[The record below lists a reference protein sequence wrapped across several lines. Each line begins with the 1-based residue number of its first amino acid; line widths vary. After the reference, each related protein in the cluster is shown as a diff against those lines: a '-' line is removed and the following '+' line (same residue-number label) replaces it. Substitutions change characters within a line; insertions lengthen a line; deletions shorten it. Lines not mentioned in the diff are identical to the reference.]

1 MAPGLAGLAGSRE
14 NRYISRNLWFSYDR
28 VLRVGPSGPALFYY
42 LNEPDAGPGSGNT
55 AGPALR
61 PGLNPMQVRPT
72 LTLDM
77 TDPTADSVDSDL
89 LAEPRLVVEPGMAAR
104 VSAVAGPVLQGMGY
118 RLVRIKI
125 SGEFGCTVQIMA
137 ERPDGSMQIDD
148 CEAISRALSPVL
160 DVADPIDRAYRLEI
174 SSPGIDRPLV
184 RRSDF
189 ERYAGHLVKIEMAV
203 AHQGRKRFR
212 GTLGGVEGDA
222 VHLHRDDTRA
232 GEDADVVLVMEDIA
246 DARLVLTD
254 ELIAES
260 MRRGKAA
267 ERELRQNLGLE
278 PPPPPHA
285 KKSDPAKSN
294 KPKPKLKPESV
305 RKSAPKNTKEHRLAA
320 ERLRRG
326 EIDHSE
332 GD

>member
-1 MAPGLAGLAGSRE
+1 
-14 NRYISRNLWFSYDR
+14 
-28 VLRVGPSGPALFYY
+28 
-42 LNEPDAGPGSGNT
+42 
-55 AGPALR
+55 
-61 PGLNPMQVRPT
+61 
-72 LTLDM
+72 M
-77 TDPTADSVDSDL
+77 TDQTTESVDFDL
-89 LAEPRLVVEPGMAAR
+89 LAEPRLVVEPGAAAR

-118 RLVRIKI
+118 RLVRIRI
-125 SGEFGCTVQIMA
+125 SGESGCTVQIMA
-137 ERPDGSMQIDD
+137 ERPDGSMQIED

-189 ERYAGHLVKIEMAV
+189 VRYAGHLVRIEMAV

-212 GTLGGVEGDA
+212 GLLGGVEGDA

-232 GEDADVVLVMEDIA
+232 GEDADVMLAMEDIA
-246 DARLVLTD
+246 EARLVLTD

-267 ERELRQNLGLE
+267 ERELRQNLGLV
-278 PPPPPHA
+278 PPPPPYA
-285 KKSDPAKSN
+285 RKSDPAKSN
-294 KPKPKLKPESV
+294 KPRPKLKPV
-305 RKSAPKNTKEHRLAA
+305 KDAPKNTKQHRLAA
-320 ERLRRG
+320 DRLRRG
-326 EIDHSE
+326 EIDPTQ

>member
-1 MAPGLAGLAGSRE
+1 
-14 NRYISRNLWFSYDR
+14 
-28 VLRVGPSGPALFYY
+28 
-42 LNEPDAGPGSGNT
+42 
-55 AGPALR
+55 
-61 PGLNPMQVRPT
+61 
-72 LTLDM
+72 M
-77 TDPTADSVDSDL
+77 TDPTAGSVDADL
-89 LAEPRLVVEPGMAAR
+89 LAEPRLVVEPGVAAR
-104 VSAVAGPVLQGMGY
+104 VSAVATPVLQGMGY

-125 SGEFGCTVQIMA
+125 SGEAGCTVQIMA
-137 ERPDGSMQIDD
+137 ERPDGSMQIED

-189 ERYAGHLVKIEMAV
+189 ERYAGHLVKIEMAI

-212 GTLGGVEGDA
+212 GTLASVEGDT
-222 VHLHRDDTRA
+222 VRLHRDDTRA
-232 GEDADVVLVMEDIA
+232 DEDADVLLVMEDIA

-260 MRRGKAA
+260 MRRGKQA
-267 ERELRQNLGLE
+267 ERELKQNLGLA

-285 KKSDPAKSN
+285 RKSDPAKRDNKSD
-294 KPKPKLKPESV
+294 KPKAGKKP
-305 RKSAPKNTKEHRLAA
+305 APTNTKRHRLAA

-326 EIDHSE
+326 DIDPTE

>member
-1 MAPGLAGLAGSRE
+1 
-14 NRYISRNLWFSYDR
+14 
-28 VLRVGPSGPALFYY
+28 
-42 LNEPDAGPGSGNT
+42 
-55 AGPALR
+55 
-61 PGLNPMQVRPT
+61 
-72 LTLDM
+72 M
-77 TDPTADSVDSDL
+77 TDPTAVSVDAEL
-89 LAEPRLVVEPGMAAR
+89 LAEPRLVVEPGAAAR
-104 VSAVAGPVLQGMGY
+104 VSAVAAPVLQGMGY

-125 SGEFGCTVQIMA
+125 SGEAGCTVQIMA
-137 ERPDGSMQIDD
+137 ERPDGTMQIED
-148 CEAISRALSPVL
+148 CEEISRALSPVL

-189 ERYAGHLVKIEMAV
+189 ERYTGHLAKIEMAV

-212 GTLGGVEGDA
+212 GLLAGVEGDA
-222 VHLHRDDTRA
+222 VRLHRDDIRA
-232 GEDADVVLVMEDIA
+232 GEDADVLLVMEDIS

-260 MRRGKAA
+260 MRRGKQA
-267 ERELRQNLGLE
+267 ERELKQNLGLA

-294 KPKPKLKPESV
+294 KPKPKTGSKPGKKPES
-305 RKSAPKNTKEHRLAA
+305 KKPEPTNTKKHRLAA

-326 EIDHSE
+326 ETDPTE

>member
-1 MAPGLAGLAGSRE
+1 
-14 NRYISRNLWFSYDR
+14 
-28 VLRVGPSGPALFYY
+28 
-42 LNEPDAGPGSGNT
+42 
-55 AGPALR
+55 
-61 PGLNPMQVRPT
+61 
-72 LTLDM
+72 M
-77 TDPTADSVDSDL
+77 TDPTAVSVDADL
-89 LAEPRLVVEPGMAAR
+89 LAEPRLVVEPGAAAR

-125 SGEFGCTVQIMA
+125 SGEAGCTVQIMA
-137 ERPDGSMQIDD
+137 ERPDGSMQIED

-189 ERYAGHLVKIEMAV
+189 ERFSGHLVKIEMAI

-212 GTLGGVEGDA
+212 GTLGAVEGNA
-222 VHLHRDDTRA
+222 VQLHRDDTRA
-232 GEDADVVLVMEDIA
+232 DEDADVLLVMEDIS

-260 MRRGKAA
+260 MRRGKQA
-267 ERELRQNLGLE
+267 ERELKQELGLA
-278 PPPPPHA
+278 PQPPPHA
-285 KKSDPAKSN
+285 KKSDPARSA
-294 KPKPKLKPESV
+294 KPKPKIASKAGKKPE
-305 RKSAPKNTKEHRLAA
+305 PTNTKKHRLAA

-326 EIDHSE
+326 EIDPTE